1 MRGATAKLAALGDR
15 AEHGVVAGSAGN
27 HAMAVALAARQ
38 RGVACEVVMPP
49 DAALSKVEGCRA
61 LGATVLTGG
70 ASVDACV
77 AEARERAAA
86 SSMAFIHPFDDV
98 DVIAGQGTLGLELL
112 DQIPDLARVIVCVGG
127 GGLAAGVAIAVKS
140 ARPEV
145 EVIGVQAA
153 AVAAFPP
160 SLQRG
165 EPVEIEAAPTIADGI
180 ALKRPGDI
188 TLPLVARWVDEIV
201 TVEEDDIAA
210 AMVLLME
217 RAKLVVEG
225 GGAVGVAALLTGAA
239 RPAEHGTTC
248 AVLSGGN
255 VDAGLLATI
264 TRLHESRMGRRLVL
278 LTRVPDRPGG
288 LARLLATV
296 SEAGANLVGVDHL
309 REGIDL
315 HVRET
320 GVQLVME
327 THGRDHAVRVVE
339 AIEAAG
345 YATTVS

>member
-1 MRGATAKLAALGDR
+1 M
-15 AEHGVVAGSAGN
+15 
-27 HAMAVALAARQ
+27 
-38 RGVACEVVMPP
+38 
-49 DAALSKVEGCRA
+49 
-61 LGATVLTGG
+61 
-70 ASVDACV
+70 
-77 AEARERAAA
+77 
-86 SSMAFIHPFDDV
+86 DDV
-98 DVIAGQGTLGLELL
+98 
-112 DQIPDLARVIVCVGG
+112 
-127 GGLAAGVAIAVKS
+127 
-140 ARPEV
+140 
-145 EVIGVQAA
+145 
-153 AVAAFPP
+153 
-160 SLQRG
+160 
-165 EPVEIEAAPTIADGI
+165 
-180 ALKRPGDI
+180 
-188 TLPLVARWVDEIV
+188 V
-201 TVEEDDIAA
+201 TVDEDDIAA

-239 RPAEHGTTC
+239 QPATHGTTC
-248 AVLSGGN
+248 VILSGGN

-327 THGRDHAVRVVE
+327 TQGRDHAVRVIQ